1 MPCQTHGLAQLF
13 RRDNKRP
20 FPGVVLE
27 ATCPRVRDVVRVERA
42 WLKEA
47 QRRSQE
53 LDTGAVE
60 AIPADEVF
68 AKARDQLKRR

>member
-1 MPCQTHGLAQLF
+1 M
-13 RRDNKRP
+13 
-20 FPGVVLE
+20 VLE
-27 ATCPRVRDVVRVERA
+27 TTCPRVRDVVRVERA

-68 AKARDQLKRR
+68 AKARGQLKRR